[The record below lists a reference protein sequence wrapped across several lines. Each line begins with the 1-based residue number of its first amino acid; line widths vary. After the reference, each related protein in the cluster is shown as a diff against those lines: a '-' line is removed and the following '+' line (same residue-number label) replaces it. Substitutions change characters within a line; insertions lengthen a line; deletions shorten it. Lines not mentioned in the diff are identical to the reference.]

1 MKKVTIIVLVVLVA
15 LLAIAAIL
23 PVVFKDEIKAKV
35 DEEIAKSVNAQVN
48 FDADNFSVSLFKRF
62 PNITATLNDFSV
74 VGNAPFAGD
83 TLAAASSFQITLNL
97 WSVLFGDQMRINR
110 IKLDKP
116 HILVKVLED
125 GTANYDIAIA
135 DSTVVEADT
144 ASSGFSIGIDQWEVV
159 DGRIV
164 YDDRSLK
171 FFVSLEDVQHTG
183 NGDFTQDIFDMATK
197 TKANNVKLRYD
208 DVEYVSNKEL
218 VADVTMNLNLP
229 ESKYTFKE
237 NNIKVND
244 FSMGF
249 DGYLSMPADDIL
261 MDISFGAKDNTFKSL
276 LSLVPGMYQEDFD
289 KVKTEGDLDFG
300 GFVKGTYSD
309 ATETMPGFRL
319 ALKVND
325 AMFQYPD
332 LPTAVNNIQ
341 VDMLV
346 AAEDGNMDNLLIDI
360 KQFAMNMG
368 ENPINGRVKIAGLGP
383 MDIDADVSARINL
396 AEMNAMVPM
405 EGLSM
410 RGLYELNLKANGI
423 YDSLK
428 SQFPNIDAR
437 MSLQDGY
444 LKSAEYPI
452 AMEQINLIST
462 IKNETGNMSQTV
474 IRVDDMSMVVDQERI
489 AGSLRLENLDD
500 YTWEAKVNGAIDLD
514 KITKIYPL
522 EGMTLAGRIAANIQT
537 KGKMS
542 DLEAERYDQLPT
554 SGTMSVQNFKY
565 ESTDMEQDLSI
576 NTAKMVFNPQRM
588 ELNDFQ
594 GAFGRTDLNLKG
606 YVTNYLG
613 FALKENE
620 TLRGQMDF
628 YSKQVDLNE
637 FMSDTDTPDTTT
649 SESLEIIEIPKT
661 IDFVLNTTVDKI
673 LYDNLTLTN
682 GKGQVIVRNGILDL
696 NNLSF
701 NTLGGQFTL
710 NGNYNTQDITRPT
723 FDFGIDISSLSVSQ
737 AFESF
742 VTIQKLAPIAEH
754 VNGDFNTDF
763 RLSGVMGED
772 MMPELNTL
780 VGGGIIKLV
789 QASIKDSKIISG
801 VTSLTKL
808 NNTDEVNLNDITMQ
822 AEIKE
827 GRLHVKP
834 FDINLGGHKATIAG
848 SNGIDG
854 SLDYTVNMNIP
865 AGAVGTAVN
874 NALASLTGKQATE
887 SSTIKL
893 AFGVGG
899 TYDNPKIGLAGSDVE
914 GGGVAK
920 QASEAVKEEV
930 REAVQTEIDKAKEEV
945 DRKAQETKDE
955 LEKRRKEAEAKAR
968 EEAEK
973 QKQKLEEEAKDKLKD
988 LFKR

>member
-135 DSTVVEADT
+135 DSTVVETDT

-346 AAEDGNMDNLLIDI
+346 AAEDGNMDNVLIDI

-444 LKSAEYPI
+444 LKSAE
-452 AMEQINLIST
+452 
-462 IKNETGNMSQTV
+462 
-474 IRVDDMSMVVDQERI
+474 
-489 AGSLRLENLDD
+489 
-500 YTWEAKVNGAIDLD
+500 
-514 KITKIYPL
+514 
-522 EGMTLAGRIAANIQT
+522 
-537 KGKMS
+537 
-542 DLEAERYDQLPT
+542 
-554 SGTMSVQNFKY
+554 
-565 ESTDMEQDLSI
+565 
-576 NTAKMVFNPQRM
+576 
-588 ELNDFQ
+588 
-594 GAFGRTDLNLKG
+594 
-606 YVTNYLG
+606 
-613 FALKENE
+613 
-620 TLRGQMDF
+620 
-628 YSKQVDLNE
+628 
-637 FMSDTDTPDTTT
+637 
-649 SESLEIIEIPKT
+649 
-661 IDFVLNTTVDKI
+661 
-673 LYDNLTLTN
+673 
-682 GKGQVIVRNGILDL
+682 
-696 NNLSF
+696 
-701 NTLGGQFTL
+701 
-710 NGNYNTQDITRPT
+710 
-723 FDFGIDISSLSVSQ
+723 
-737 AFESF
+737 
-742 VTIQKLAPIAEH
+742 
-754 VNGDFNTDF
+754 
-763 RLSGVMGED
+763 
-772 MMPELNTL
+772 
-780 VGGGIIKLV
+780 
-789 QASIKDSKIISG
+789 
-801 VTSLTKL
+801 
-808 NNTDEVNLNDITMQ
+808 
-822 AEIKE
+822 
-827 GRLHVKP
+827 
-834 FDINLGGHKATIAG
+834 
-848 SNGIDG
+848 
-854 SLDYTVNMNIP
+854 
-865 AGAVGTAVN
+865 
-874 NALASLTGKQATE
+874 
-887 SSTIKL
+887 
-893 AFGVGG
+893 
-899 TYDNPKIGLAGSDVE
+899 
-914 GGGVAK
+914 
-920 QASEAVKEEV
+920 
-930 REAVQTEIDKAKEEV
+930 
-945 DRKAQETKDE
+945 
-955 LEKRRKEAEAKAR
+955 
-968 EEAEK
+968 
-973 QKQKLEEEAKDKLKD
+973 
-988 LFKR
+988 

>member
-1 MKKVTIIVLVVLVA
+1 MKKVTIIVLAVIIV
-15 LLAIAAIL
+15 LLAIVAIL
-23 PVVFKDEIKAKV
+23 PVVFKDEIKTKV

-62 PNITATLNDFSV
+62 PNITATLKDFSV

-97 WSVLFGDQMRINR
+97 WSVLFGDQMRISR
-110 IKLDKP
+110 IKLEQP

-125 GTANYDIAIA
+125 GTANYDIAIS
-135 DSTVVEADT
+135 DSTAVETDT
-144 ASSGFSIGIDQWEVV
+144 TSSGFSIGIDQWEIS
-159 DGRIV
+159 DGKII

-183 NGDFTQDIFDMATK
+183 NGDFTQDIFDMTTK
-197 TKANNVKLRYD
+197 TQASHVRLRYD
-208 DVEYVSNKEL
+208 DVEYVSNKTL
-218 VADVTMNLNLP
+218 DADITMNLNLP

-249 DGYLSMPADDIL
+249 DGYLAMPTDDIL
-261 MDISFGAKDNTFKSL
+261 MDITFGAKDNTFKSL
-276 LSLVPGMYQEDFD
+276 LSLVPGMYQEDFAN
-289 KVKTEGDLDFG
+289 VKTEGELDFG

-309 ATETMPGFRL
+309 ANESMPGFSL

-346 AAEDGNMDNLLIDI
+346 AAEEGNMDKLLVDI

-368 ENPINGRVKIAGLGP
+368 ENPVNGRVKIAGLGP
-383 MDIDADVSARINL
+383 MDIDADVSAKINL
-396 AEMNAMVPM
+396 ADMSAMVPM

-410 RGLYELNLKANGI
+410 RGLYELNLKANGV

-428 SQFPNIDAR
+428 SQFPTIDAL
-437 MSLQDGY
+437 MSLQNGY

-522 EGMTLAGRIAANIQT
+522 EGMTLAGRIAADIQT

-542 DLEAERYDQLPT
+542 DVEAERYDRLPT

-565 ESTDMEQDLSI
+565 ESTDMAQDFLIS
-576 NTAKMVFNPQRM
+576 NASMTFNPQRM
-588 ELNDFQ
+588 ALNDFQ

-606 YVTNYLG
+606 YVTNYMG

-637 FMSDTDTPDTTT
+637 FMSDTETPDTTA
-649 SESLEIIEIPKT
+649 SEPLEIIEIPKT

-682 GKGQVIVRNGILDL
+682 GKGQVVVRNGILDL

-710 NGNYNTQDITRPT
+710 NGNYNTQDIARPT

-742 VTIQKLAPIAEH
+742 VTVQKLAPIAEH
-754 VNGDFNTDF
+754 VNGKFNTDF
-763 RLSGVMGED
+763 RLSGVMGQD
-772 MMPELNTL
+772 MMPELATL
-780 VGGGIIKLV
+780 VGGGVIKLV
-789 QASIKDSKIISG
+789 QASIKDSKIIAG

-822 AEIKE
+822 AEVKE
-827 GRLHVKP
+827 GRLHVRP

-865 AGAVGTAVN
+865 AGAVGSAVN
-874 NALASLTGKQATE
+874 NALASLTGRQATE

-899 TYDNPKIGLAGSDVE
+899 TYDDPKIGLASSDVE
-914 GGGVAK
+914 GGIAK

-930 REAVQTEIDKAKEEV
+930 REAVQAEVDKAKEEV
-945 DRKAQETKDE
+945 DKKAQEAKEE
-955 LEKRRKEAEAKAR
+955 LEKRRKEAEEKAR

-973 QKQKLEEEAKDKLKD
+973 QKKKLEEEAKDKLKD

>member
-1 MKKVTIIVLVVLVA
+1 MKKVIIIILVVIVA
-15 LLAIAAIL
+15 LLAIAAII

-35 DEEIAKSVNAQVN
+35 DEEIAKSIDAQVN
-48 FDADNFSVSLFKRF
+48 FDADNFSVSLFRQF
-62 PNITATLNDFSV
+62 PNITATLKDFSV
-74 VGNAPFAGD
+74 VGHAPFVGD
-83 TLAAASSFQITLNL
+83 TLASATSFQITLNL
-97 WSVLFGDQMRINR
+97 WSVLFGDQMRISK

-116 HILVKVLED
+116 HVLVKVLED
-125 GTANYDIAIA
+125 GRANYDIAIE
-135 DSTVVEADT
+135 DTTVVATDT
-144 ASSGFSIGIDQWEVV
+144 TSSGFSIGIDQWEIK
-159 DGRIV
+159 DGKIV
-164 YDDRSLK
+164 YDDRSLA
-171 FFVSLEDVQHTG
+171 FFISLEDVQHTG
-183 NGDFTQDIFDMATK
+183 NGDFTQDIFDMTTK
-197 TKANNVKLRYD
+197 TQANNVRLRYD
-208 DVEYVSNKEL
+208 GVEYVSNKAL
-218 VADVTMNLNLP
+218 DADVTMNLNLP

-244 FSMGF
+244 FSIGF
-249 DGYLSMPADDIL
+249 DGYLAMPSDDIV
-261 MDISFGAKDNTFKSL
+261 MDIKFGAKNNTFKSL
-276 LSLVPGMYQEDFD
+276 LSLVPGMYQEDFAS
-289 KVKTEGDLDFG
+289 VKTEGDLDFG

-309 ATETMPGFRL
+309 ANETMPGFRL
-319 ALKVND
+319 GLKVND

-346 AAEDGNMDNLLIDI
+346 AAEDGNMDNLLVDI
-360 KQFAMNMG
+360 KQFAMDMG
-368 ENPINGRVKIAGLGP
+368 ENPVNGRLKIAGLGP
-383 MDIDADVSARINL
+383 MDIDADVSAKINL
-396 AEMNAMVPM
+396 ADMNAMIPM

-410 RGLYELNLKANGI
+410 RGLYELNLKANGV
-423 YDSLK
+423 YDTLK

-437 MSLQDGY
+437 MRLQDGY

-489 AGSLRLENLDD
+489 AGSLLLENLDD
-500 YTWEAKVNGAIDLD
+500 YTWDASVKGAIDLD
-514 KITKIYPL
+514 KVTKIYPL
-522 EGMTLAGRIAANIQT
+522 EGMSLTGRIAADIQT

-542 DLEAERYDQLPT
+542 DLDAERYDRLPT
-554 SGTMSVQNFKY
+554 SGTMNVQNFKY
-565 ESTDMEQDLSI
+565 ESTDLEQDFSI
-576 NTAKMVFNPQRM
+576 STAKMTFNPQRM

-613 FALKENE
+613 YALKENE
-620 TLRGQMDF
+620 TLKGQMDF

-637 FMSDTDTPDTTT
+637 FMSDTETPDTTA
-649 SESLEIIEIPKT
+649 SEPLEIIEIPKT

-682 GKGQVIVRNGILDL
+682 GKGQVVIRNGILDL

-701 NTLGGQFTL
+701 NTLGGQFVL

-742 VTIQKLAPIAEH
+742 VTVQKLAPIAEH
-754 VNGDFNTDF
+754 VNGKFNTDF
-763 RLSGVMGED
+763 RLSGVMGQD

-780 VGGGIIKLV
+780 AGGGVIKLA
-789 QASIKDSKIISG
+789 QASIKDSKIIAG

-822 AEIKE
+822 AEVKE

-865 AGAVGTAVN
+865 AGAVGSAVN

-899 TYDNPKIGLAGSDVE
+899 TYDDPKIGLASSDVE
-914 GGGVAK
+914 GGVAR

-930 REAVQTEIDKAKEEV
+930 REAVQAEVDKAKEEV
-945 DRKAQETKDE
+945 DKKAQEAKEE
-955 LEKRRKEAEAKAR
+955 LEKRRKEAEEKAR

-973 QKQKLEEEAKDKLKD
+973 QKKKLEEEAKDKLKD